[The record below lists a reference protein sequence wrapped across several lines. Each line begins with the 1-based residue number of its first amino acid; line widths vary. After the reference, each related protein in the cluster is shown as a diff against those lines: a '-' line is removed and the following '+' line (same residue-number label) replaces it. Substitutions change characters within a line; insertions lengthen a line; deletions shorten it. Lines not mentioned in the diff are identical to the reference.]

1 MWELPPVISR
11 YAISCL
17 HRRFYFAILGSCKQQ
32 QNNNMRIL
40 LFWKSRNGK
49 YGRYF
54 VFMIWNKNAQKLL
67 YIRLSTLNVL
77 QKWTSFD
84 AEMQQHTL
92 GNCKMLLRIIVKTLY
107 HKMMFSPI
115 SLHIF
120 FLVVINLTNGK
131 RWRHHI
137 QYFPIFFR
145 KKTLSWSDFIWT
157 SLFVR
162 RFIFPLSSVARGVKG
177 RICNI

>member
-17 HRRFYFAILGSCKQQ
+17 HRRFHFAILGSCKQQ

-92 GNCKMLLRIIVKTLY
+92 GNCKMLLRIIVKTVSFDDVFIHLVTY
-107 HKMMFSPI
+107 FLSRCYKPYKWKKMKASYPIFS
-115 SLHIF
+115 H
-120 FLVVINLTNGK
+120 
-131 RWRHHI
+131 
-137 QYFPIFFR
+137 FFR